1 MLEPPPL
8 VRQSLDAPTTLPERR
23 LRLWWWATRVL
34 DLVITAYAAVLIL
47 VLAGGV
53 NLGWLTA
60 RDAAKPLLVLWV
72 LIPIRLALGTGAW
85 LGVSALERGWTAVR
99 QNLRALMHRIPPAVR
114 DAAFAVVVTRMAS
127 VSVGFLVNVLLPS
140 NRLRPFSLPFEQSR
154 LAETFAAWDSGWYF
168 DIAQR
173 GYYYSLDGQSSV
185 AFFPLYPMA
194 IRALAW
200 PFGGSNEALWTAAI
214 AVPYA
219 AFFGGLVALHGLT
232 ERLFGDREIAR
243 RTVLLMAVYPF
254 SIFMARAYPS
264 SLFFLVVV
272 LAVSSAYTSRWW
284 MAGFFGA
291 LATLTR
297 PHGILIAI
305 PLVMLALRSHP
316 RKGAPMRLAALT
328 PIPLAL
334 VAFSVYAY
342 TISGD
347 TLAWLNAQRQWGF
360 SIGHPPWQQ
369 LLGLIARIE
378 RYGLYDYF
386 FTSDQA
392 AYRLFHGGAA
402 LFQLAVTPF
411 VFRRLGAPLGL
422 WVLASLL
429 VPLSGN
435 ALEGVGRYGAVLF
448 PVFMVLAAV
457 PSPRFHEGL
466 LIVWSL
472 FLALFVGL
480 FVNWLPIY

>member
-8 VRQSLDAPTTLPERR
+8 VRPQVHVAAGPPERP
-23 LRLWWWATRVL
+23 LRLWWWAARVL
-34 DLVITAYAAVLIL
+34 DVVITVYAAVLL
-47 VLAGGV
+47 VVFAGGV
-53 NLGWLTA
+53 NLAWLTA
-60 RDAAKPLLVLWV
+60 RDAAKPLLILWV
-72 LIPIRLALGTGAW
+72 LIPIRVALGAGPW
-85 LGVSALERGWTAVR
+85 LGVSALARGCTAAG
-99 QNLRALMHRIPPAVR
+99 QHARALLQRIPPAVR
-114 DAAFAVVVTRMAS
+114 DAAFAVAVTRIAS
-127 VSVGFLVNVLLPS
+127 VSIGFLVNVLLPS

-200 PFGGSNEALWTAAI
+200 PFGGSDEALWAAAI

-219 AFFGGLVALHGLT
+219 AFFGGLVAVHGLT

-264 SLFFLVVV
+264 SLFFLAVV
-272 LAVSSAYTSRWW
+272 LAVSSAYASRWW
-284 MAGFFGA
+284 MAGLFGA

-297 PHGILIAI
+297 PHGILIAV
-305 PLVMLALRSHP
+305 PLVALALLNHP
-316 RKGAPMRLAALT
+316 RKGAAMRLAALT

-334 VAFSVYAY
+334 AGFSVYAY
-342 TISGD
+342 SISGD
-347 TLAWLNAQRQWGF
+347 WLAWLNAQRHWGF

-378 RYGLYDYF
+378 RHGLYDYF
-386 FTSDQA
+386 FTSDYA

-411 VFRRLGAPLGL
+411 VFRILGAPLGL

-457 PSPRFHEGL
+457 PSRRFHEAL